1 MERIYVRGSDDRIN
15 TDNQLQDLRTV
26 APDDVQYEDTMSG
39 SKRRPELERLISEVQ
54 SGDTVWIWSLDRL
67 SRQGVHMTLDYLKRF
82 TDKRVRVRSFKESWL
97 DTEAPCYEIMVSCM
111 AFAAKLERDRLIER
125 TINGIR
131 RTRKERGKPVLDKA
145 AIATAAGSLAEV
157 AKQFGCSRVYVLK
170 CRRQHGDHK

>member
-1 MERIYVRGSDDRIN
+1 
-15 TDNQLQDLRTV
+15 
-26 APDDVQYEDTMSG
+26 
-39 SKRRPELERLISEVQ
+39 
-54 SGDTVWIWSLDRL
+54 
-67 SRQGVHMTLDYLKRF
+67 MTLDYLKRF